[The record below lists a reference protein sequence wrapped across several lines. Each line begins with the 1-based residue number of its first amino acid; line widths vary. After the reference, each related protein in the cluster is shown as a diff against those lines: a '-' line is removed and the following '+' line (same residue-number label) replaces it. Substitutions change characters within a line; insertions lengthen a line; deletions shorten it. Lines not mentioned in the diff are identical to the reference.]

1 MMASHN
7 LIKTLSEFAWI
18 MLSMGCIMY
27 LAQLAPLWHKKFYTK
42 VEERH
47 CYAKS
52 TNIFI
57 IGVLSGLPTSREE
70 IRPKS
75 LWEQKDEKEGTLCHP
90 WHLFPWLMEGFKK
103 DEITERRKIKPNHS
117 LG

>member
-1 MMASHN
+1 LLLFGTRSFI
-7 LIKTLSEFAWI
+7 LKL
-18 MLSMGCIMY
+18 
-27 LAQLAPLWHKKFYTK
+27 K
-42 VEERH
+42 RH

-57 IGVLSGLPTSREE
+57 ICVLSGLPSSREE

-75 LWEQKDEKEGTLCHP
+75 LWEEKDEKEGTLCHP

-103 DEITERRKIKPNHS
+103 DEITEQRKIKPNHS